1 MLEKRGSDSQLK
13 EMRQDSIES
22 NKCRVIK
29 TRKTSEMVKG

>member
-13 EMRQDSIES
+13 EMRLESIES
-22 NKCRVIK
+22 NKCRVRK